1 MCSVSQETR
10 SSVYDDFAKIHIEF
24 IAMSADM
31 PKVANELKEILRKR
45 RKFLGFIFNNNN
57 PGFTTLLLA
66 SLTGLLL
73 HLRVDQKIAI
83 KESKVLLRQ
92 KLFNHQIELQI
103 YETNNTKN

>member
-1 MCSVSQETR
+1 VCSVSQETR

-24 IAMSADM
+24 IAKSADM

-73 HLRVDQKIAI
+73 HYRVDPKIAI
-83 KESKVLLRQ
+83 KEARVLLRQ
-92 KLFNHQIELQI
+92 KLFDDQLE
-103 YETNNTKN
+103 